1 MFMKSTRWRGFYLN
15 ISIKCLQ
22 VKRKYPNI
30 GESSS
35 RGEQPQHR
43 VPLTDQLRTGGRT
56 DRDRK
61 QTNNIRNKQRATTE
75 SVCVEGQLRRAR
87 RRKQKQKKQQQWLTQ
102 ISSGQEGLTLKDQI
116 QIENKTIAIYS

>member
-1 MFMKSTRWRGFYLN
+1 MFMKSTKWRGLYFN
-15 ISIKCLQ
+15 INIKCVQ

-43 VPLTDQLRTGGRT
+43 VALTDQLRTGGHR
-56 DRDRK
+56 DRDKK

-75 SVCVEGQLRRAR
+75 SVCVEGQFRRA
-87 RRKQKQKKQQQWLTQ
+87 
-102 ISSGQEGLTLKDQI
+102 S
-116 QIENKTIAIYS
+116 